1 MSSTQGLVSILIPV
15 FNHEKYIEECLTSII
30 NLTHANIEVL
40 ICDDGSIDNSLSI
53 IKSWCSQHPELDVRI
68 FSQEN
73 KGVCHTLNRL
83 LNEASGEFITL
94 CASDDVLLPDS
105 ISLRLAAMHSDPA
118 IEAVIGDAVVINGD
132 SVEVNRSAMKSLYN
146 ANFSALAARPSRE
159 LVFNWSVVGPTLLAK
174 RSLYNKIGMY
184 DPDLQVE
191 DRDFYLRALAIN
203 CLKFIPEI
211 VAKYRVHSDNA
222 SRKSLAARA
231 NIWYQVALSNV
242 KNAPLF
248 NGIERCFLS
257 SHQIDLFLL
266 SLNRKSFILIMI
278 FGFRAT
284 RRMIFGF
291 IYKTSLFLGDRND

>member
-1 MSSTQGLVSILIPV
+1 MSSAQGLVSILIPV

-30 NLTHANIEVL
+30 NLTYANIEVL

-53 IKSWCSQHPELDVRI
+53 VKSWCLQHPGLDVKI

-83 LNEASGEFITL
+83 LNEASGEFITI
-94 CASDDVLLPDS
+94 CASDDALLPDS
-105 ISLRLAAMHSDPA
+105 ISLRLDVMRADPT

-132 SVEVNRSAMKSLYN
+132 SAEVNRSAMKSLYN
-146 ANFSALAARPSRE
+146 ADFSALAARPSRE

-174 RSLYNKIGMY
+174 RSLYDKIGMY
-184 DPDLQVE
+184 DPNLLVE
-191 DRDFYLRALAIN
+191 DRDFYLRCLAIN
-203 CLKFIPEI
+203 SLRFVPDV
-211 VAKYRVHSDNA
+211 VAKYRVHSDNV

-242 KNAPLF
+242 KNARLF
-248 NGIERCFLS
+248 NGIENVFLR
-257 SHQIDLFLL
+257 SHRIDLFLL
-266 SLNRKSFILIMI
+266 SLKRKSFILIMI
-278 FGFRAT
+278 FGFRAA

-291 IYKTSLFLGDRND
+291 MYKTSLFLGDRND

>member
-1 MSSTQGLVSILIPV
+1 MSSAQGLVSILIPV

-30 NLTHANIEVL
+30 NLTYANIEVL

-53 IKSWCSQHPELDVRI
+53 VKSWCSQHPGLDVKI

-73 KGVCHTLNRL
+73 KGVCYTLNRL
-83 LNEASGEFITL
+83 LNEASGEFITI
-94 CASDDVLLPDS
+94 CASDDALLPDS
-105 ISLRLAAMHSDPA
+105 ISLRLDVMHSDPT

-174 RSLYNKIGMY
+174 RSLYDKIGMY
-184 DPDLQVE
+184 DPNLLVE
-191 DRDFYLRALAIN
+191 DRDFYLRCLAIN
-203 CLKFIPEI
+203 CLRFVPNV

-248 NGIERCFLS
+248 NGIERYFLS
-257 SHQIDLFLL
+257 SHRIDLFLL

-278 FGFRAT
+278 FGFRAA

>member
-30 NLTHANIEVL
+30 NLTYTDIEVL

-53 IKSWCSQHPELDVRI
+53 VKSWCLQHPGLDVKI

-83 LNEASGEFITL
+83 LNEASGEFIIT
-94 CASDDVLLPDS
+94 CASDDALLPDS

-146 ANFSALAARPSRE
+146 ADFSALAARPARE

-184 DPDLQVE
+184 DPNFLVE
-191 DRDFYLRALAIN
+191 DRDFYLRAMAIN
-203 CLKFIPEI
+203 SLKFVPDV

-242 KNAPLF
+242 KNASSF
-248 NGIERCFLS
+248 NGIEKAFLA
-257 SHQIDLFLL
+257 SHKIDLFLL
-266 SLNRKSFILIMI
+266 SFDRKKLTLAIIFLFRVARKVI
-278 FGFRAT
+278 FGF
-284 RRMIFGF
+284 M
-291 IYKTSLFLGDRND
+291 YKSSLFLGGRND

>member
-1 MSSTQGLVSILIPV
+1 MSSAQGLVSILIPV

-30 NLTHANIEVL
+30 NLTYANIEVL
-40 ICDDGSIDNSLSI
+40 ICDDGSIDNSLYI
-53 IKSWCSQHPELDVRI
+53 VKSWCLQHPGLDVKI

-83 LNEASGEFITL
+83 LNEASGEFITI
-94 CASDDVLLPDS
+94 CASDDALLPDS
-105 ISLRLAAMHSDPA
+105 ISLRLDVMHSDPT

-146 ANFSALAARPSRE
+146 ADFSALAARPSRE
-159 LVFNWSVVGPTLLAK
+159 LIFNWSVVGPTLLTK

-184 DPDLQVE
+184 DPNLQVE
-191 DRDFYLRALAIN
+191 DRDFYLRCLAIN
-203 CLKFIPEI
+203 CLRFVPDV

-248 NGIERCFLS
+248 NGIERYFLS
-257 SHQIDLFLL
+257 SHRIDLFLL

-278 FGFRAT
+278 FGFRAA

>member
-1 MSSTQGLVSILIPV
+1 MSSAQGLVSILIPV

-30 NLTHANIEVL
+30 NLTYANIEVL
-40 ICDDGSIDNSLSI
+40 ICDDGSIDNSLYI
-53 IKSWCSQHPELDVRI
+53 VKSWCLQHPGLDVKI

-83 LNEASGEFITL
+83 LNEASGEFITI
-94 CASDDVLLPDS
+94 CASDDALLPDS
-105 ISLRLAAMHSDPA
+105 ISLRLDVMRADPT

-132 SVEVNRSAMKSLYN
+132 SAEVNRSAMKSLYN
-146 ANFSALAARPSRE
+146 ADFSALAVRPSRE

-174 RSLYNKIGMY
+174 RSLYDKIGMY
-184 DPDLQVE
+184 DPNLLVE
-191 DRDFYLRALAIN
+191 DRDFYLRCLAIN
-203 CLKFIPEI
+203 SLRFVPDV
-211 VAKYRVHSDNA
+211 VAKY
-222 SRKSLAARA
+222 ARA

-248 NGIERCFLS
+248 NGIERYFLS
-257 SHQIDLFLL
+257 SHRIDLFLL

-278 FGFRAT
+278 FGFRAA

>member
-1 MSSTQGLVSILIPV
+1 MSSVQGLVSILIPV

-30 NLTHANIEVL
+30 NLTYSNIEVL
-40 ICDDGSIDNSLSI
+40 ICDDGSADNSLSI
-53 IKSWCSQHPELDVRI
+53 VKAWCLQHPGLNVKV
-68 FSQEN
+68 FTQEN

-83 LNEASGEFITL
+83 LSEASGEFITI
-94 CASDDVLLPDS
+94 CASDDALLPDS

-146 ANFSALAARPSRE
+146 ANFSALAARPARE
-159 LVFNWSVVGPTLLAK
+159 LVFNWSVVGPTLLVK

-184 DPDLQVE
+184 DPNLLVE
-191 DRDFYLRALAIN
+191 DRDFYLRCLAIN
-203 CLKFIPEI
+203 GLKFIPDI

-248 NGIERCFLS
+248 NGLEKTFLS
-257 SHQIDLFLL
+257 SHKIDLFLL
-266 SLNRKSFILIMI
+266 SFERKMIILAMI
-278 FGFRAT
+278 FFFRAS
-284 RRMIFGF
+284 RRVTFGF
-291 IYKTSLFLGDRND
+291 IYKSSLFLGDRND

>member
-1 MSSTQGLVSILIPV
+1 MSSVQGLVSILIPV

-30 NLTHANIEVL
+30 NLTYHNIEVL
-40 ICDDGSIDNSLSI
+40 ICDDGSADNSLSI
-53 IKSWCSQHPELDVRI
+53 VKAWCLQHPGLNIKV
-68 FSQEN
+68 FTQEN

-83 LNEASGEFITL
+83 LSEASGEFITI
-94 CASDDVLLPDS
+94 CASDDALLPDS
-105 ISLRLAAMHSDPA
+105 ISLRLDVMHSDPK
-118 IEAVIGDAVVINGD
+118 IEAVIGDAIVINGD

-184 DPDLQVE
+184 DPNLLVE
-191 DRDFYLRALAIN
+191 DRDFYLRCLAIN
-203 CLKFIPEI
+203 CLKFVPDI

-231 NIWYQVALSNV
+231 NIWCQVALSNV

-248 NGIERCFLS
+248 IGLEKSFLS
-257 SHQIDLFLL
+257 SHKIDLFLL
-266 SLNRKSFILIMI
+266 SFERKLPILVII

-284 RRMIFGF
+284 RRIIFGL
-291 IYKTSLFLGDRND
+291 IYKTSLFFRR

>member
-30 NLTHANIEVL
+30 NLTYANIEVL

-53 IKSWCSQHPELDVRI
+53 VKSWCLQHPGLDVKI

-83 LNEASGEFITL
+83 LNEASGEFITI
-94 CASDDVLLPDS
+94 CASDDALLPDS
-105 ISLRLAAMHSDPA
+105 ISLRLNVMHSDPA

-184 DPDLQVE
+184 DPSLLVE

-203 CLKFIPEI
+203 SLKFIPDV

-248 NGIERCFLS
+248 NGIEKCFLR
-257 SHQIDLFLL
+257 SHKVDLFLL
-266 SLNRKSFILIMI
+266 SFKRKSLILILI
-278 FGFRAT
+278 FGFRAA

-291 IYKTSLFLGDRND
+291 IYKTSLLFRR